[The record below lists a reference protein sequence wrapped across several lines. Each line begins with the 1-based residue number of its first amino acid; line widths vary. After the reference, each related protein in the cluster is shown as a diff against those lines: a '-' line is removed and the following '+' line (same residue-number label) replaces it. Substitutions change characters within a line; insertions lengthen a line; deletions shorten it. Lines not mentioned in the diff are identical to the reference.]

1 VFDQHKQLVFANYSH
16 RTINAAMNGRGVLS
30 PAALAARVLLAQ
42 VAAEQ
47 VGGDNWPGAALHES

>member
-1 VFDQHKQLVFANYSH
+1 
-16 RTINAAMNGRGVLS
+16 MNGRGVLS

-47 VGGDNWPGAALHES
+47 VGGGNWPGAALHES